1 VGHSVTA
8 LSRMKKS
15 GNKAIAIDH
24 DQVRATYLSTGSLK
38 EAALAHGLKPETV
51 RKWSQREGWET
62 TATLAKLE
70 KRKQEIVQAKREAG
84 HDDVPAIC
92 HASDAIA
99 SLLEK
104 KKGET
109 QTALAVAVSNAS
121 VAASELHPLE
131 ALESSRK
138 LKDLADTYG
147 KLWPTEQGAAQISV
161 NVLGL
166 SLDGFAPRPVIDL

>member
-1 VGHSVTA
+1 MAKSLPVNREEVKAFYIASGGSSIETSKEFNLPAATIRQWVRRYQWPSVTN
-8 LSRMKKS
+8 SVKKIKE
-15 GNKAIAIDH
+15 G
-24 DQVRATYLSTGSLK
+24 QEELK
-38 EAALAHGLKPETV
+38 
-51 RKWSQREGWET
+51 S
-62 TATLAKLE
+62 LE
-70 KRKQEIVQAKREAG
+70 KGSGVEVTHVTAGEALQ
-84 HDDVPAIC
+84 
-92 HASDAIA
+92 
-99 SLLEK
+99 SLMER

-121 VAASELHPLE
+121 VAASELHPLD

-138 LKDLADTYG
+138 LKDLADTMG

>member
-1 VGHSVTA
+1 MPSPLAVDRNA
-8 LSRMKKS
+8 ARL
-15 GNKAIAIDH
+15 
-24 DQVRATYLSTGSLK
+24 TYLQTGSLK
-38 EAALAHGLKPETV
+38 E
-51 RKWSQREGWET
+51 
-62 TATLAKLE
+62 TATLHGIKPATIRQWAKRDNWE
-70 KRKQEIVQAKREAG
+70 TSSNANKMERRAQEIREVKRDRGHADSVPVCHTADAVQ
-84 HDDVPAIC
+84 
-92 HASDAIA
+92 

-138 LKDLADTYG
+138 LKDLADTMG

-166 SLDGFAPRPVIDL
+166 SLDGFSPRPVIDL